1 MVAQNAEFT
10 DREAAK
16 SQSTLPFQEA
26 GPSKRG
32 GGEPTHPRVRQET
45 HAVAQLAQPVLKK
58 AAEQP
63 PTTLWKILVEKKKC
77 E

>member
-10 DREAAK
+10 DRDAAK

-32 GGEPTHPRVRQET
+32 GGQPTHRRVRQET
-45 HAVAQLAQPVLKK
+45 HVVAQLAQPVLEK
-58 AAEQP
+58 AAEQQ
-63 PTTLWKILVEKKKC
+63 PTTTLCKVLVEKKV
-77 E
+77 